1 MVYIVVH
8 QPSVTNQGFVVTESR
23 ISEKNLTT
31 LRLELASAHMASNL
45 IENVKAA
52 LERCNI
58 RSVARWTDSKVVL
71 HWLKRQVLSKQFVAN
86 RVTRVLEKE
95 YMK

>member
-45 IENVKAA
+45 IENVKTA

-58 RSVARWTDSKVVL
+58 RSVTEWTDSTVVL
-71 HWLKRQVLSKQFVAN
+71 HWLKTQGYK
-86 RVTRVLEKE
+86 K
-95 YMK
+95 

>member
-8 QPSVTNQGFVVTESR
+8 QPSVTKQGFVVTESR

-31 LRLELASAHMASNL
+31 LRLELDSARMASNL

-58 RSVARWTDSKVVL
+58 RSVTEWTDSTVVL
-71 HWLKRQVLSKQFVAN
+71 HWLKTQGYK
-86 RVTRVLEKE
+86 K
-95 YMK
+95 